1 MKLSYFRDPKHANFG
16 DDLNA
21 WMWPKLLKNFFDD
34 NENIIFVGIGS
45 IIGKKRPDHIEYLPH
60 QKKVVMGAGFVA
72 GYHEKPDLK
81 DGSWDVL
88 FVRGPRT
95 AKTFGLD
102 PALAIG
108 DSAILLRS
116 LVDYKSP
123 RQKNVVGY
131 MPHWESMERG
141 NWEAVC
147 KQAGLKLIDPRLT
160 VDEVLE
166 ELMECKFLV
175 TEAMHGAIVGD
186 ALRVPWIAITPH
198 EPSHREKWFDWA
210 EALGINLQSHYL
222 PPSTIAEI
230 KAKVRKQQLLHLFV
244 YAIYKS
250 PLSYI
255 VDRYLTAKAADK
267 LREIAKNATT
277 LSSDAAIE
285 SATAAMEDKLKVVAQ
300 RYGKNAVVS
309 PESVN

>member
-1 MKLSYFRDPKHANFG
+1 MKLSYFKDPKHANFG

-21 WMWPKLLKNFFDD
+21 WMWPKLLKNFFDEND
-34 NENIIFVGIGS
+34 NIIFVGIGS
-45 IIGKKRPDHIEYLPH
+45 IIGKKRPDHLEYLPH
-60 QKKVVMGAGFVA
+60 QKKVVMGAGFVS

-116 LVDYKSP
+116 LIDFTST
-123 RQKNVVGY
+123 RQHKVVGY

-141 NWEAVC
+141 NWEQVC
-147 KQAGLKLIDPRLT
+147 KLAGIKLIDPRQT

-166 ELMECKFLV
+166 QLLECKYLV

-198 EPSHREKWFDWA
+198 EPLHREKWFDWA
-210 EALGINLQSHYL
+210 EALNIKVNSYYL
-222 PPSTIAEI
+222 PPSTMGEI
-230 KAKVRKQQLLHLFV
+230 KAKVRKQKLLHLFV

-255 VDRYLTAKAADK
+255 IDRHLTAKAADK
-267 LREIAKNATT
+267 LKEIAKNVTT

-285 SATAAMEDKLKVVAQ
+285 SATAAMEQKVKLVAE
-300 RYGKNAVVS
+300 RYGNSVPS
-309 PESVN
+309 IPETTI

>member
-1 MKLSYFRDPKHANFG
+1 MKLSYFKDPKHANFG

-34 NENIIFVGIGS
+34 NEDIIFVGIGS
-45 IIGKKRPDHIEYLPH
+45 IIGKKRPDHLEYKPH
-60 QKKVVMGAGFVA
+60 QKKVVMGAGFVSN
-72 GYHEKPDLK
+72 YHEKPDLK

-108 DSAILLRS
+108 DSAILLRN
-116 LVDYKSP
+116 LVDFKAE
-123 RQKNVVGY
+123 RTEKVIGY

-141 NWEAVC
+141 NWEQVC
-147 KQAGLKLIDPRLT
+147 KLAGIKLIDPRLT
-160 VDEVLE
+160 VDEVLAE
-166 ELMECKFLV
+166 VLNCCFLV

-210 EALGINLQSHYL
+210 EALDINLVSHYL
-222 PPSTIAEI
+222 PPSTVGEI
-230 KAKVRKQQLLHLFV
+230 KAKVRRKKILHLFV
-244 YAIYKS
+244 YAIFKS
-250 PLSYI
+250 PFSRLI
-255 VDRYLTAKAADK
+255 NRYLTSVAANK
-267 LREIAKNATT
+267 LKEIAKNSTS

-285 SATAAMEDKLKVVAQ
+285 SATAAMEEKVKLLVS
-300 RYGKNAVVS
+300 RYGKSNV
-309 PESVN
+309 